1 MYSWGQAEL
10 KLVRKPPLGLR
21 KRVIGLC
28 LSVAI
33 LWVFTLPAISWMLH
47 PKVDKISWGE
57 SPLPRGMPRW
67 DLLALSVFV
76 VTCSCFLMTRPD
88 KSVEL
93 LFAADK
99 SKLEDKT
106 TLRHW
111 TIYVQV
117 GALFFLVWSLLPI
130 SQFIRSLQ

>member
-1 MYSWGQAEL
+1 
-10 KLVRKPPLGLR
+10 
-21 KRVIGLC
+21 
-28 LSVAI
+28 
-33 LWVFTLPAISWMLH
+33 
-47 PKVDKISWGE
+47 
-57 SPLPRGMPRW
+57 
-67 DLLALSVFV
+67 
-76 VTCSCFLMTRPD
+76 MTRPD

-106 TLRHW
+106 TLRLW